1 MDKFIK
7 GQIISYCQFV
17 KCGKP
22 AAMMA
27 LQDRYVEEAK
37 NLIDNQFN
45 LSVHIENL
53 SEGWKTMWIYKEKYV
68 LEIILELP
76 KQPKTIFDHWVLGKV
91 FGYSEQSIKDYLE
104 INQLL

>member
-27 LQDRYVEEAK
+27 LKDRYVEEAK

-53 SEGWKTMWIYKEKYV
+53 SEGWKTVWIYKEKYV
-68 LEIILELP
+68 LEIFCELN
-76 KQPKTIFDHWVLGKV
+76 VLAYHFLK
-91 FGYSEQSIKDYLE
+91 FCIYLVYTK
-104 INQLL
+104 L